1 MIESELSSLELQVDD
16 FVKSFQQL
24 TIENKSLR
32 KEVVHLNQER
42 TALLNKQKKIAEAL
56 KKITIQLRDRL
67 SCQAQ

>member
-1 MIESELSSLELQVDD
+1 MIESELNSLELQVDD

-42 TALLNKQKKIAEAL
+42 AALLNKQKKTAEAL